1 MMKRYEKRAKCSLNN
16 FQLFLGYA
24 GSLPCLFLWCLLL
37 VSPQFTKNKVFE
49 SELKLLRV
57 ESWKR
62 VPCPE
67 RRVWNG
73 MGEACGGTAGF
84 PGLAAA
90 TPSLSLQVVRS
101 VNDKRGWGSR
111 MDAINEQSWLLPPP
125 LSPIEG
131 SLPIKSSTASTFVPM
146 RVIVIQFAGE
156 DWPDCEVVAPGR
168 CEFWLRPGLVSFRGH
183 LGLTGWESVAL
194 TRPPLPSAC
203 RADCFERSGWRW
215 WLAAGSRAERLEE
228 KTRSSVGEGVLWRSS
243 MF

>member
-125 LSPIEG
+125 PFPHRRESANQVKHSQYICSHEG
-131 SLPIKSSTASTFVPM
+131 HCNTICWWRLA
-146 RVIVIQFAGE
+146 
-156 DWPDCEVVAPGR
+156 
-168 CEFWLRPGLVSFRGH
+168 WLWSGG
-183 LGLTGWESVAL
+183 TWEM
-194 TRPPLPSAC
+194 
-203 RADCFERSGWRW
+203 WI
-215 WLAAGSRAERLEE
+215 LA
-228 KTRSSVGEGVLWRSS
+228 
-243 MF
+243 